1 MSNPSKQRGVFAI
14 ELAFIVFTLCAIFM
28 FATDLSHKL
37 LVRAKLDR
45 TSFALVNILKERYR
59 YFDGDITNKVN
70 LDVTEIELNEMRQVA
85 ARLLNTNKD
94 LVAIQIESLIDAQ
107 FETQLASNRFKN
119 LGCSAGSIASESHL
133 VPKEGAVKFP
143 LYRVTICEQH
153 DSWFDPFVN
162 GGTEIV
168 TIHSSSVMPG
178 R

>member
-1 MSNPSKQRGVFAI
+1 MNNLSNQRGVFAI
-14 ELAFIVFTLCAIFM
+14 ELAFILFTLCAIFM
-28 FATDLSHKL
+28 FATDLSQKL

-70 LDVTEIELNEMRQVA
+70 LEVTEIELEEMRQVA
-85 ARLLNTNKD
+85 ARLLDTNKD
-94 LVAIQIESLIDAQ
+94 LVAIQVESLIDA
-107 FETQLASNRFKN
+107 EYEMQLSSNRFKS
-119 LGCSAGSIASESHL
+119 LGCSAGSIASERHL
-133 VPKEGAVKFP
+133 VPKEGSVQFP

-162 GGTEIV
+162 GDTESV

>member
-1 MSNPSKQRGVFAI
+1 MNKLSNQRGVFAI
-14 ELAFIVFTLCAIFM
+14 ELAFIIFTLCAIFM

-70 LDVTEIELNEMRQVA
+70 IEVTETELDEMRQVA
-85 ARLLNTNKD
+85 ARLLGTNED
-94 LVAIQIESLIDAQ
+94 QVAIQIESLIDAQ
-107 FETQLASNRFKN
+107 FETQLASNRFKS
-119 LGCSAGSIASESHL
+119 LGCSSGSIVSEQHL
-133 VPKEGAVKFP
+133 VPQEGSVQFP

-153 DSWFDPFVN
+153 DSWFDPFVDGDIEN
-162 GGTEIV
+162 V